1 MILIPNPILYVEAL
15 FLYLCYFFSNK
26 LPVRNSQQ
34 YGNLSAVIALQKGG
48 PGTRNVRGN
57 HYLVY

>member
-1 MILIPNPILYVEAL
+1 MIPNTVLYVEAL
-15 FLYLCYFFSNK
+15 FLYLCYFFLNK
-26 LPVRNSQQ
+26 LPVRNSKQ
-34 YGNLSAVIALQKGG
+34 YDKFSAVIALQKEG